1 MLEVVGGA
9 SSDDSQVGE
18 QGFGHGFRDFQN
30 KCYGELVVREVTV
43 NNYGELVF
51 PRVTRKVYLIC
62 GKWCQVGV

>member
-9 SSDDSQVGE
+9 SSDDAQVGE
-18 QGFGHGFRDFQN
+18 QGFGHDFSDFQ
-30 KCYGELVVREVTV
+30 KTIYGELVVREVTV

-62 GKWCQVGV
+62 RKWCQVAV